1 MLTGDSRTTAEAVA
15 GVPVANAQKNVD
27 PFCRGNPSSRLPG
40 IVDEKAHVPS
50 RDAVDFFPRRHVFP
64 QPHPM
69 PRGPATSLIKRG
81 AAARR
86 SRIDVF
92 CSAAT
97 GTPYGPPSTGILE
110 RSRNR
115 PAATPADDSG
125 GFIITVGGL
134 EHIWLRASM
143 RAGIMIQ
150 SHQADSP
157 ISLQVIEG
165 VLKFT
170 TVSQT
175 LTLRQ
180 GQLLTLQTGI
190 QHAVEAVGESAFLL
204 TLAAETPYRVEP

>member
-1 MLTGDSRTTAEAVA
+1 
-15 GVPVANAQKNVD
+15 
-27 PFCRGNPSSRLPG
+27 
-40 IVDEKAHVPS
+40 
-50 RDAVDFFPRRHVFP
+50 
-64 QPHPM
+64 
-69 PRGPATSLIKRG
+69 
-81 AAARR
+81 
-86 SRIDVF
+86 
-92 CSAAT
+92 
-97 GTPYGPPSTGILE
+97 LE